1 MATPS
6 SQPQT
11 DSNTPLRD
19 ALNAQ
24 RPALRQALA
33 LSTVIGALL
42 LVPSW
47 YMFEVYGR
55 VLNSRNTTTL
65 WWLVAMVMGVYVVV
79 ELLDLV
85 RHRVLQ
91 QAASNFERRVRTH
104 LFEIA
109 FSAQLKR
116 QPGGTV
122 QPFNDLKA
130 LRDFGSSPVVTSF
143 MDIPTAML
151 SLALL
156 FAIGPWLG
164 AVALAGALALV
175 WLIWLTER
183 RTMPLLTQAISSS
196 IQAQGYAANTLRNA
210 QVIESLGMMG
220 RIHARWHKKQR
231 AFLMRQAEASDYA
244 GVTSAVAKL
253 LQSMQGSILLGAG
266 SWIALHGGLWGG
278 VGMVIIA
285 SIFGG
290 RALQPLAQL
299 VQSWRVLIQAR
310 DAHDRLKALFALH
323 QSKPRSMPLP
333 PPVGHL
339 TVEAA
344 VAAAPGQTQPI
355 LRSVS
360 FEARPGQMTLIIG
373 PTASGKSTLARLLV
387 GVWPCM
393 GGTVRLDGADLHAWN
408 KEELGPHLGYLPQSV
423 ELFDGTVAEN
433 IARFGAVDMDRVRE
447 AVDLVGMQ
455 DVIDALPEGY
465 DTRIGDDG
473 AVLSGGQRQRLGLA
487 RAVYGKP
494 RLLVLDEPNSS
505 LDTPGEQALLAM
517 VIRLKALQC
526 TVLAITHRNGLMPA
540 ADRLVILREGQVA
553 AAGPRDEV
561 LDALNKANER
571 ARQAQQEA
579 AARAA
584 AVKTGTV
591 TRPLTLRPEGAK

>member
-1 MATPS
+1 
-6 SQPQT
+6 
-11 DSNTPLRD
+11 
-19 ALNAQ
+19 
-24 RPALRQALA
+24 
-33 LSTVIGALL
+33 
-42 LVPSW
+42 
-47 YMFEVYGR
+47 
-55 VLNSRNTTTL
+55 
-65 WWLVAMVMGVYVVV
+65 
-79 ELLDLV
+79 
-85 RHRVLQ
+85 
-91 QAASNFERRVRTH
+91 
-104 LFEIA
+104 
-109 FSAQLKR
+109 
-116 QPGGTV
+116 
-122 QPFNDLKA
+122 
-130 LRDFGSSPVVTSF
+130 
-143 MDIPTAML
+143 
-151 SLALL
+151 
-156 FAIGPWLG
+156 
-164 AVALAGALALV
+164 
-175 WLIWLTER
+175 
-183 RTMPLLTQAISSS
+183 
-196 IQAQGYAANTLRNA
+196 
-210 QVIESLGMMG
+210 
-220 RIHARWHKKQR
+220 
-231 AFLMRQAEASDYA
+231 
-244 GVTSAVAKL
+244 
-253 LQSMQGSILLGAG
+253 
-266 SWIALHGGLWGG
+266 
-278 VGMVIIA
+278 MVIIA